1 MITIKQTGKIF
12 SLAAFL
18 FFSVL
23 PLIAAD
29 RFSVASGNWN
39 STATWSASAGGP
51 AGASVPAAGDNVYI
65 ESNHTIT
72 VTANAACDNITFT
85 STGSSL
91 LVNSSISLAVS
102 GSVNLDISETN
113 NVSCTISGAGTLYCA
128 SVNVGPLNYNPSQNG
143 GRSHSLT
150 STLASFNAGSI
161 TVNSHRS
168 GGRRRTGTFNLP
180 EGTLTVSGSIISN
193 SDNGIKSTF
202 SMESGAETATLI
214 LTGTSPFIFPAPDNL
229 LLNGS
234 SSTVDYNRIGNQDV
248 YDAIYNNIT
257 LSGSGAKTI
266 TGLSVNGILSME
278 GIAVATGTSPAYGN
292 DATLQYKGSAAQTTG
307 TELVSSLNNLTINN
321 ASGVTL
327 SSDVTVNNVLT
338 MISGNI
344 NPGASILALGHTP
357 GSLNHISGTIT
368 GGFQREISSTGTE
381 YLFPVGTE
389 TTGNALKVTFASL
402 TPGPLIVQFSP
413 GDIGNA
419 GLPLNDGGTGLF
431 THDTTGYWTLT
442 AAGTMESPDYD
453 VSLNY
458 SGFTAFDDL
467 ARTLK
472 RTDGGNLTAD
482 GIHGTVTAQ
491 EISRKGMNGISKGTT
506 DLAIAT
512 TNPLITTQPS
522 DFTGCSATFTV
533 AAEGNE
539 PLTYQWQE
547 NDGTGFSDISNG
559 GIYSGALSETL
570 LISGA
575 AGSMDGWQ
583 YRCVVSGS
591 LGYSTTSTA
600 ASLTVNIPEV
610 SLGYNY
616 SMDITLDQAS
626 AADDLTDFPALVSI
640 TRTELITVSNGGHV
654 ENPGAYDIIFTDTD
668 GNKLDHEI
676 ESYDGLSG
684 EFIAW
689 VRIPVLSAS
698 AATTIKM
705 LYGNPSVSTDPS
717 LTSVW
722 TSNYKGVWHLN
733 GSDYSDATV
742 YSNDGTSNNTSA
754 IAGKIA
760 GARDFNGSS
769 SYISVLTNG
778 FVANDNNQTISI
790 WANYPVAPSGNR
802 NLISFQHD
810 AAGSAIQLGFRGG
823 NAVAWKWG
831 GTVLAN
837 GGSSPSINSWHYY
850 VYTYD
855 GTTSSI
861 YIDGILAGSST
872 VAPQTL
878 TPTVGNIGRYD
889 NGEYIRA
896 SLDEP
901 RFSMSPKSSGWIL
914 TEYNNQND
922 PSGFISSG
930 PETDASILA
939 AVGACSTTFT
949 LDQGYPSGG
958 TYSGTGVSATNF
970 NASLAGP
977 GTHAIT
983 YIYTDAF
990 GCTASISKN
999 ITVTPVPAAPS
1010 TTDTECCI
1018 SNILDLEATGTNLKW
1033 YSDAGLTIP
1042 AGTGTPFATGQTTAG
1057 TYTYYVTQTVNGCE
1071 SPASSAS
1078 LVVLDG
1084 ITISAQPQ
1092 DTEICEGNDALI
1104 SVTASG
1110 YNMSYQWQEN
1120 GLNISDGGIYSGTS
1134 TSTLVLS
1141 NPGIASDGNT
1151 YRCIISSSC
1160 GSSPQASDE
1169 ALLTVNPLPVAS
1181 FTYSGNPYC
1190 PNAPNP
1196 LPSFTGGAIA
1206 GTFSSTAGLVF
1217 ADPAGGEINM
1227 AASTPG
1233 TYTVTN
1239 TIEASGGCASVSAT
1253 SPFVI
1258 ITNRVW
1264 TGAVDSDWNLPAN
1277 WSCELLPDITTPVI
1291 ISNVPNAPV
1300 LSTGPAAITG
1310 NLVIDA
1316 GASLTVSGNTI
1327 QLAGTIINN
1336 GEFIATEGTV
1346 ELNGTSAQSVEAG
1359 TFSGNTINSLVI
1371 NNPAGVSL
1379 QGALFVSGSVLLQN
1393 GDLSAAG
1400 YLTLSSDASGTALL
1414 LNTGTG
1420 TVTGNL
1426 TMQRYLPSGFGYKYF
1441 SSPFRAA
1448 TVSEFGDDMDL
1459 DFWFPTFY
1467 RYDESMT
1474 SSGWVDYSD
1483 PANVLEPVK
1492 GYAANLGSSTA
1503 ANTVDITGEV
1513 NNGALSLSLYNNNNS
1528 YTRGMNLVGNP
1539 YPSPIDW
1546 DAAGG
1551 WTRTNIDDA
1560 VYFFKSGTT
1569 DQYGGTYSSYVNG
1582 IPSDGTVSAII
1593 PSMQGFFVHVSDGA
1607 YPVTG
1612 VLGMNNN
1619 VRVNDHSQAFTKSA
1633 ATVSAGKSSVPL
1645 LRLAVFFENN
1655 DQDTDPM
1662 VIYLHEYASEG
1673 FDKKYD
1679 ALKLLNTDFN
1689 VPNLYAVIP
1698 GDRILSINALPDQH
1712 DEVLSIPLGLK
1723 TNRAGTVK
1731 FRLSESD
1738 DYFMHASIYLSDT
1751 ETGARHDLKS
1761 DSEYTVSLEPGQ
1773 YHNRFFLDITGLAT
1787 GITPAPDQD
1796 DIFEVY
1802 FSNNMLKTNILTVT
1816 GSKGMFSVFNL
1827 TGQMIFSKKIAEPGY
1842 YEFDAPRFPGI
1853 YIINYLTGAQ
1863 SVSKKIFI
1871 GN

>member
-12 SLAAFL
+12 TLAAFL
-18 FFSVL
+18 FLTAL
-23 PLIAAD
+23 PLFAAD

-51 AGASVPAAGDNVYI
+51 PGASIPAAGDNVYI

-91 LVNSSISLAVS
+91 VVNASATLAVS
-102 GSVNLDISETN
+102 GSVNLDISQTN
-113 NVSCTISGAGTLYCA
+113 DVSCTISGAGTMYCA
-128 SVNVGPLNYNPSQNG
+128 SINTGQLNYSPSNSS
-143 GRSHSLT
+143 RTHTLT
-150 STLASFNAGSI
+150 SAIASLNTGNI
-161 TVNSHRS
+161 TVSSHRQ
-168 GGRRRTGTFNLP
+168 GGRRRSGIFNLP
-180 EGTLTVSGSIISN
+180 EGSLTVSGTIISN
-193 SDNGIKSTF
+193 SDNGVKSGF
-202 SMESGAETATLI
+202 SMETGAQTGTLI
-214 LTGTSPFIFPAPDNL
+214 LTGDSPINFSPPDEL

-234 SSTVDYNRIGNQDV
+234 SSVVYYNRNGNQAV
-248 YDAIYNNIT
+248 YDATYNNIT
-257 LSGSGAKTI
+257 LTGSGTKTI
-266 TGLSVNGILSME
+266 TGLSVNGVLSME
-278 GIAVATGTSPAYGN
+278 GTAVAAGNAPVYGN
-292 DATLQYKGSAAQTTG
+292 NATLQYKGSAAQVTG
-307 TELVSSLNNLTINN
+307 IELVASLDNLTINN
-321 ASGVTL
+321 PSGVSL
-327 SSDVTVNNVLT
+327 SSDVTVANVLT
-338 MISGNI
+338 MTSGNI
-344 NPGASILALGHTP
+344 NPGANLLALGNTP
-357 GSLNHISGTIT
+357 GNLAYTAGTIT
-368 GGFQREISSTGTE
+368 GPFRREISSSATE
-381 YLFPVGTE
+381 YLFPVGTA
-389 TTGNALKVTFASL
+389 TSFNALKITFASL

-413 GDIGNA
+413 GDIGTA
-419 GLPLNDGGTGLF
+419 GLPVNDAGTQLF
-431 THDTTGYWTLT
+431 NRDTTGYWTLT
-442 AAGTMESPDYD
+442 AAGTMASPDYN
-453 VSLNY
+453 VSLDY
-458 SGFTAFDDL
+458 SGFTAIDDL

-472 RTDGGNLTAD
+472 RTDGGPLTAD
-482 GIHGTVTAQ
+482 GTHGTVTAQ
-491 EISRKGMNGISKGTT
+491 EISRLGMNGISTGTT

-512 TNPLITTQPS
+512 TNPLITSQPS
-522 DFTGCSATFTV
+522 DFTGCSASFTV
-533 AAEGNE
+533 TAEGNE
-539 PLTYQWQE
+539 PLAYQWQE
-547 NDGTGFSDISNG
+547 DDGTGFSDISNG
-559 GIYSGALSETL
+559 GIYSGALGATL

-575 AGSMDGWQ
+575 TASMDGWQ
-583 YRCVVSGS
+583 YRCVVTGS
-591 LGYSTTSTA
+591 LGYSTSSTA
-600 ASLTVNIPEV
+600 AGLTVNIPEV

-616 SMDITLDQAS
+616 SMDISLDQAS
-626 AADDLTDFPALVSI
+626 GADDLTDFPALVSI
-640 TRTELITVSNGGHV
+640 TQTELITVSNGGHV
-654 ENPGAYDIIFTDTD
+654 ENPNAYDIIFTDTD

-676 ESYDGLSG
+676 EFYDGLTG
-684 EFIAW
+684 EFVAW

-698 AATTIKM
+698 SPTTIKM
-705 LYGNPSVSTDPS
+705 LYGNPSVSSDPS

-722 TSNYKGVWHLN
+722 TTNYKGVWHLN
-733 GSDYSDATV
+733 GSDYSDATI
-742 YSNDGTSNNTSA
+742 YSNDGTSNNTTA

-769 SYISVLTNG
+769 SYISILTNG

-790 WANYPVAPSGNR
+790 WASYPVAPSGNR

-837 GGSSPSINSWHYY
+837 GGSSPSTNTWHYY

-855 GTTSSI
+855 GTTSNI
-861 YIDGILAGSST
+861 YIDGVLAGSST

-901 RFSMSPKSSGWIL
+901 RFSMSPKSSGWIQ

-922 PSGFISSG
+922 PAGFISTG
-930 PETDASILA
+930 TETDASILA

-958 TYSGTGVSATNF
+958 TYSGTGVSGTNF

-977 GTHAIT
+977 GTHSIT
-983 YIYTDAF
+983 YVYTDAF
-990 GCTASISKN
+990 GCAAAISKD
-999 ITVTPVPAAPS
+999 IIVTPVPAAPS

-1018 SNILDLEATGTNLKW
+1018 SNILDLEAAGTNLRW
-1033 YSDAGLTIP
+1033 YSDAGLTSL

-1057 TYTYYVTQTVNGCE
+1057 SYTYYVTQTVNGCE
-1071 SPASSAS
+1071 SPASSATMS
-1078 LVVLDG
+1078 VLDG
-1084 ITISAQPQ
+1084 ISISTQPQ
-1092 DTEICEGNDALI
+1092 NTEICEGNDATL

-1120 GLNISDGGIYSGTS
+1120 GISISDGGIYSGTG
-1134 TSTLVLS
+1134 TATLVLS
-1141 NPGIASDGNT
+1141 DPGIAADGNT

-1160 GSSPQASDE
+1160 GSSPLTSDE
-1169 ALLTVNPLPVAS
+1169 ALLTVNALPVAS

-1190 PNAPNP
+1190 PNAANP
-1196 LPSFTGGAIA
+1196 LPTFTGGGTA

-1217 ADPAGGEINM
+1217 ADPASGEVDM

-1233 TYTVTN
+1233 SYTVTN
-1239 TIEASGGCASVSAT
+1239 TIGASGGCATVSAT

-1258 ITNRVW
+1258 ITDRVW
-1264 TGAVDSDWNLPAN
+1264 TGAVDSDWNLASN
-1277 WSCELLPDITTPVI
+1277 WSCGLLPDITTPVS
-1291 ISNVPNAPV
+1291 ISNVANAPV

-1310 NLVIDA
+1310 NLVINA

-1327 QLAGTIINN
+1327 RIAGTISNN

-1346 ELNGTSAQSVEAG
+1346 ELNSTAAQSVDAG
-1359 TFSGNTINSLVI
+1359 TFTGDSINSLVI

-1379 QGALFVSGSVLLQN
+1379 LGPLFVSGSVLLQN

-1400 YLTLSSDASGTALL
+1400 HLTLSSDASGTALL

-1426 TMQRYLPSGFGYKYF
+1426 TMQRYIPSGFGYKYF
-1441 SSPFRAA
+1441 SSPFRSA
-1448 TVSEFGDDMDL
+1448 TVGEFSDDMDL

-1483 PANVLEPVK
+1483 PANVLEPVN
-1492 GYAANLGSSTA
+1492 GYAANLGSSAA

-1513 NNGALSLSLYNNNNS
+1513 NNGALSLNLYNNNNS
-1528 YTRGMNLVGNP
+1528 YTQGMNLVGNP

-1551 WTRTNIDDA
+1551 WTRSNIDDA
-1560 VYFFKSGTT
+1560 VYFFKSSTT

-1582 IPSDGTVSAII
+1582 IPSDGSVSGII

-1612 VLGMNNN
+1612 VLGMDND
-1619 VRVNDHSQAFTKSA
+1619 VRINDQSQAFTKSA
-1633 ATVSAGKSSVPL
+1633 ATASAGKGSVPL
-1645 LRLAVFFENN
+1645 LRLAACFENN
-1655 DQDTDPM
+1655 DQGTDPM
-1662 VIYLHEYASEG
+1662 VIYLHEYAYEG
-1673 FDKKYD
+1673 FDKEYD

-1689 VPNLYAVIP
+1689 VPNLYSVIP
-1698 GDRILSINALPDQH
+1698 GDRILSVNALPDQH

-1731 FRLSESD
+1731 FRLSELD

-1751 ETGARHDLKS
+1751 ETGARHELKS
-1761 DSEYTVSLEPGQ
+1761 DTEYTVSLEPGQ
-1773 YHNRFFLDITGLAT
+1773 YHDRFFLDITGLTT
-1787 GITPAPDQD
+1787 GITPAPDKD
-1796 DIFEVY
+1796 DIFKVY
-1802 FSNNMLKTNILTVT
+1802 FSNNMLKTNIFVVE
-1816 GSKGMFSVFNL
+1816 GSNGMFSVFNL
-1827 TGQMIFSKKIAEPGY
+1827 TGQMIFSKKITEPGY

-1853 YIINYLTGAQ
+1853 YIINYLTGVR
-1863 SVSKKIFI
+1863 SVSKKIFT